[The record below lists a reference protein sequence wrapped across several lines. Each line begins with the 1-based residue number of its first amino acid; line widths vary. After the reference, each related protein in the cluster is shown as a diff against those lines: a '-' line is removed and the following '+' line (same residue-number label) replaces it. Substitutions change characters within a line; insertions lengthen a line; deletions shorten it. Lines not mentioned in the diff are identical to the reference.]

1 MDQKTKEKL
10 LSGRLWLVLITG
22 IVFAYAT
29 YAKILSGEAV
39 SAIIVA
45 VYSAYFGRTDRNGN
59 TDMGKA
65 QSPKVSP

>member
-1 MDQKTKEKL
+1 MSQKTIDKI

-39 SAIIVA
+39 SAIVVA
-45 VYSAYFGRTDRNGN
+45 VYTSYFGRSDRTKENGHTETN
-59 TDMGKA
+59 NPNPSK
-65 QSPKVSP
+65 